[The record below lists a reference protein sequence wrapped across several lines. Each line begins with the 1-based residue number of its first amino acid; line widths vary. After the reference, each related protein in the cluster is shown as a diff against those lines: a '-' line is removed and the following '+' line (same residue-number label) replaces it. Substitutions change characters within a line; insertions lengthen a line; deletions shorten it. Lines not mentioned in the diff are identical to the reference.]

1 MKRKMIFSIVC
12 IVILITAFSVTV
24 HADMGPKPSVKI
36 TFEGL
41 GDELCYGTLLSK
53 NDSTGPATV
62 YDGIPDYAVHSGN
75 YDWTDLDYETWKA
88 FVEYKDSDG
97 YYFLQ
102 EGWRVDE
109 SKSLAWTY
117 YPPSSFKILLYF
129 PESKTFITSG
139 IYETYA
145 FDSYFT
151 VDTNNM
157 TDILVAEKSYDY
169 SWELISL
176 ALRII
181 ITIALETGIAILFGF
196 RSKKQLLIISG
207 VNIVT
212 QIILNILL
220 NIINYSSGSLAFTV
234 FYILFE
240 IIVFATEAIIFS
252 YTFKRFDKNAVK
264 RYIPAVYAFV
274 SNALSFGAGF
284 LIAKFIPGIF

>member
-1 MKRKMIFSIVC
+1 MKKKIIFSLIC
-12 IVILITAFSVTV
+12 IVILITAFSVTAS
-24 HADMGPKPSVKI
+24 ADMGPKPSVRI

-53 NDSTGPATV
+53 NKSTGPATV
-62 YDGIPDYAVHSGN
+62 YDGIADYAVHSGN
-75 YDWTDLDYETWKA
+75 FDWANLDYETWKA

-117 YPPSSFKILLYF
+117 YPPHSFKILLYF
-129 PESKTFITSG
+129 PESETFITSG

-151 VDTNNM
+151 VDMSDITN
-157 TDILVAEKSYDY
+157 TLIAEKSYDF

-176 ALRII
+176 FARIAF
-181 ITIALETGIAILFGF
+181 TIVLEIGIAILFGYKN
-196 RSKKQLLIISG
+196 RKQLLIISC
-207 VNIVT
+207 VNIST

-220 NIINYSSGSLAFTV
+220 NIINYTSGSLAFTA

-240 IIVFATEAIIFS
+240 IIVFVIEAIIFS
-252 YTFKRFDKNAVK
+252 YTLRRFDENARK
-264 RYIPAVYAFV
+264 KYIPVVYALV
-274 SNALSFGAGF
+274 SNAVSFGAGF

>member
-1 MKRKMIFSIVC
+1 MKKKMIFSLVC
-12 IVILITAFSVTV
+12 IVILIAVFSVTAY
-24 HADMGPKPSVKI
+24 ADMGPKPSVRI

-53 NDSTGPATV
+53 NDSTGPARV
-62 YDGIPDYAVHSGN
+62 YDGVADYAVHSGN
-75 YDWTDLDYETWKA
+75 FDWANLDYETWKA
-88 FVEYKDSDG
+88 FVEYKDGDG

-117 YPPSSFKILLYF
+117 YPPQSFKILLYF
-129 PESKTFITSG
+129 PESETFITSG

-151 VDTNNM
+151 VDISNM

-181 ITIALETGIAILFGF
+181 ITIALETGIAIAFGF
-196 RSKKQLLIISG
+196 RSKKQLLIISC
-207 VNIVT
+207 VNVST

-220 NIINYSSGSLAFTV
+220 NIINYASGLLAFTA
-234 FYILFE
+234 FYVLLE
-240 IIVFATEAIIFS
+240 IIVFATEATVFT
-252 YTFKRFDKNAVK
+252 YTLRRFDENAKK
-264 RYIPAVYAFV
+264 RYVPAVYALV
-274 SNALSFGAGF
+274 SNAISFGAGF